1 MKKLIVVLFFL
12 SFPALYAQEKSEN
25 IESTYISLE
34 AYRNMG
40 RELIKE
46 DYQNLKII
54 HRDTMVQVPADFI
67 LPDTPNSRRLFYE
80 FRDLHFL
87 EKYKDVVYWK
97 EGLTLKLWEDEIKMF
112 LAPSIPKKHQEA
124 LLDFA
129 EGLSAAIDSLKIT
142 EVKTI
147 DEANFFLYY
156 INSKDTIHFEPKLKG
171 KKSSYYVY
179 WNEKQKLD
187 KGFVQVDSD
196 LIPKPIY
203 QLANLKYQ
211 FFRSLGM
218 FGSSSLFDCKSYFSN
233 CSDIRSLSSDDIEI
247 LKYHYSYNKANG
259 VNKEGFEKFHSEMQ
273 DIHKKDSSPKI
284 YINSSPL

>member
-1 MKKLIVVLFFL
+1 VKKLIVAIFFI
-12 SFPALYAQEKSEN
+12 SFPALFAQENTEK
-25 IESTYISLE
+25 IESRYISLD

-40 RELIKE
+40 RELTKE
-46 DYQNLKII
+46 DYQDLKITFG
-54 HRDTMVQVPADFI
+54 DTMVKVPTDFE

-80 FRDLHFL
+80 FRDPDFL
-87 EKYKDVVYWK
+87 EKYNEVVFWK
-97 EGLTLKLWEDEIKMF
+97 KGLTLKLWQDEIKMF
-112 LAPSIPKKHQEA
+112 IAPSIPKKHQAA

-129 EGLSAAIDSLKIT
+129 EGLSAAVDSLKIT
-142 EVKTI
+142 EVKNI
-147 DEANFFLYY
+147 EEANFFLYY
-156 INSKDTIHFEPKLKG
+156 INSKDTLHFEPKLKG

-196 LIPKPIY
+196 LISKPVY
-203 QLANLKYQ
+203 QIANLKYQ

-218 FGSSSLFDCKSYFSN
+218 FGSSALFECTSYFSN
-233 CSDIRSLSSDDIEI
+233 CNDIRSLSSGDIEI

-259 VNKEGFEKFHSEMQ
+259 VSKEGFEKFHSEMQ
-273 DIHKKDSSPKI
+273 EIHKKDSSPKI